1 MRTRLSFAVATACGV
16 FLLGLMTSPAHAQYG
31 ARPASTTPPGEDYHV
46 EFAGGFWNPT
56 PDIVISSEAL
66 GRVGSEID
74 FVNDLGLTKKQFG
87 DLRIVLRP
95 TKKSKFRIGYT
106 PVKYTQSA
114 TLTRSIEFN
123 AQRFDISL
131 PVDSEL
137 EWKQWRFG
145 YEYDFVY
152 NDKGYAGLILDVKYT
167 DVTATLSNRLVGTEF
182 THAKAPIP
190 AIGGVGRV
198 YVHPSVSI
206 TFELTALKVPTIQE
220 KYEATFI
227 DWDLNSTFNI
237 NRNLGAQVGYRSLGV
252 NYLFDKDTGDMT
264 LRGLYFGGVAR
275 F

>member
-46 EFAGGFWNPT
+46 EIAGGFWNPT